1 MMYLAQFSVSVAY
14 HAKVELIVLYRF
26 AEKYTFLDR

>member
-1 MMYLAQFSVSVAY
+1 MMYLAQFSIPVAP
-14 HAKVELIVLYRF
+14 HAEVELIVFRRF